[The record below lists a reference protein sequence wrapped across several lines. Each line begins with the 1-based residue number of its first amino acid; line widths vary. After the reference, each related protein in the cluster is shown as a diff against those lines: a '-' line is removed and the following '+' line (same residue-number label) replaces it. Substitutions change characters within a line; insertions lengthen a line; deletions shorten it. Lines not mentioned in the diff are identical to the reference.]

1 MKLSAFALS
10 RGLLATAFA
19 LVTLTAASAA
29 DTFEGRVHMEMTAG
43 KKTEPMGI
51 DYAMK
56 NGKMRCDMG
65 PSAARSGEQ
74 EGTHAA
80 AKRGD
85 EERDRAS
92 ARRKHGRRGG
102 EGMGGMIMD
111 FERKEIII
119 LMENDGEKM
128 FMRRSMAQ
136 TMEEAAGKDHA
147 ERAPVATGRTE
158 MIAGYKAAEY
168 AYTDDKGEV
177 TDLWLA
183 KGLGTFMFPAAQ
195 GPMGGRGAASPGWE
209 KLARDGGFFPLRVV
223 GHDTKGNEKM
233 RMEVTKIDQTPVPD
247 SLFSTEGYTEFQM
260 PDFGGGFNPFK
271 R

>member
-1 MKLSAFALS
+1 MNLSASKLS

-19 LVTLTAASAA
+19 LVTLTAAAA
-29 DTFEGRVHMEMTAG
+29 TFEGRVHMEMTSG

-51 DYAMK
+51 DYAIK

-65 PSAARSGEQ
+65 PSTARSGEDA
-74 EGTHAA
+74 GAKAT
-80 AKRGD
+80 AKRDDD
-85 EERDRAS
+85 EKDRVS

-128 FMRRSMAQ
+128 FMRRSMAKP
-136 TMEEAAGKDHA
+136 MEEAAGKEHG
-147 ERAPVATGRTE
+147 EHAPVATGRTE
-158 MIAGYKAAEY
+158 VIAGHQAAEY
-168 AYTDDKGEV
+168 VYTDDKGEI
-177 TDLWLA
+177 TNLWLA

-195 GPMGGRGAASPGWE
+195 GPMGGRGAASPEWE

-223 GHDTKGNEKM
+223 GHDAKGNEKM
-233 RMEVTKIDQTPVPD
+233 RMEVTKIDQTPLPD
-247 SLFSTEGYTEFQM
+247 SLFSTDGYTEFQM
-260 PDFGGGFNPFK
+260 PDFGGGMNPFK